1 MNYHFDIN
9 NFCLEHG
16 NPRIFNLASPR
27 RCIVAVLIVL
37 CNSVLSQEKIT
48 YMLTIVKKVR
58 LISDCAPVC
67 SVHLSVSIT
76 QVEIIHTS
84 TEKMA
89 NERIFC

>member
-1 MNYHFDIN
+1 M
-9 NFCLEHG
+9 
-16 NPRIFNLASPR
+16 
-27 RCIVAVLIVL
+27 AVLIVL

-67 SVHLSVSIT
+67 LVHLSVSIT

-89 NERIFC
+89 NERIFVDRSHRIVCGFAIDRVQLFSLL

>member
-1 MNYHFDIN
+1 M
-9 NFCLEHG
+9 
-16 NPRIFNLASPR
+16 
-27 RCIVAVLIVL
+27 AVLIVL

-76 QVEIIHTS
+76 QVEIIYTS

-89 NERIFC
+89 NERIFFYRSHRIVCGFAIDRVQLFSLL